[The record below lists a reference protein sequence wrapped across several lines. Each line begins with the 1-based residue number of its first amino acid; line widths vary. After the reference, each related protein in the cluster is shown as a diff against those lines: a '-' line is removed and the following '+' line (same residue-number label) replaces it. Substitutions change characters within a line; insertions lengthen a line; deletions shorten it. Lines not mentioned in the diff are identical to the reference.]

1 MRKMTLH
8 ILFSMIIASAACML
22 GIVLLMNNINSISKQ
37 YEENISR
44 SVRNQKTMSRISEDI
59 YRTES
64 LVWQHIVNEDD
75 SFYSQYE
82 EHITEL
88 LEEMTE
94 LFAQLE
100 ENLGDDADAA
110 MLHTIV
116 KQHVGFKSNTE
127 VVLDLS
133 RSGSKQSAQYYVGMK
148 LSPYFDDVNETLA
161 EINANLEAKGAAAAD
176 GMEEGLRAARL
187 AAVLCLGV
195 VGFILAVCI
204 GVVSSRGRSIVDQQA
219 EELKNH
225 QQRVMELQYN
235 TIVGMANLIEGR
247 DEDTGEHVKR
257 TGWFVEKIAR
267 QLAAEGA
274 YREQVDETFLENLW
288 KAAPLHDIGKIKVPD
303 GILKKPGKLSAEEF
317 EIMKSHAAEG
327 GEIIYE
333 VMAGIEEKDYIEMA
347 HDVAKYHHEK
357 WDGSGYPEGL
367 AGEEIPL
374 CARIMAVADVFDAL
388 ISRRCYKSPMPLEK
402 AYAIIEESVGS
413 HFDPIVANAF
423 LKLRPEV
430 ERYLREAEEGN
441 AEKNAGKELSNL
453 YVS

>member
-8 ILFSMIIASAACML
+8 ILVSMIIASAACML
-22 GIVLLMNNINSISKQ
+22 GILLLMSNINSISRQ
-37 YEENISR
+37 YEENIRR
-44 SVRNQKTMSRISEDI
+44 SVRNQKIMSRISEDI
-59 YRTES
+59 YQTES
-64 LVWQHIVNEDD
+64 LVWQHIVNEED
-75 SFYSQYE
+75 SAYLQYE
-82 EHITEL
+82 ERISALLDEMTALFAE
-88 LEEMTE
+88 LEEH
-94 LFAQLE
+94 
-100 ENLGDDADAA
+100 LGDDADAA
-110 MLHTIV
+110 TLHTIV
-116 KQHVGFKSNTE
+116 KQHVGFKSNTD

-148 LSPYFDDVNETLA
+148 LSPYFDNVNDTLL
-161 EINANLEAKGAAAAD
+161 EINRNLEEKGETAAAQ
-176 GMEEGLRAARL
+176 MEEGLYTAKS
-187 AAVLCLGV
+187 AAVVCLGV

-204 GVVSSRGRSIVDQQA
+204 VVVTRRGRSIVDQQA
-219 EELKNH
+219 EELRNH

-257 TGWFVEKIAR
+257 TGWFVDKIAR
-267 QLAAEGA
+267 ELAAEGA
-274 YREQVDETFLENLW
+274 YREQVDEAFLDNLW

-303 GILKKPGKLSAEEF
+303 GILKKPGKLSYEEF
-317 EIMKSHAAEG
+317 EIMKSHAREG

-333 VMAGIEEKDYIEMA
+333 TMGGIEEHDYIEMA

-388 ISRRCYKSPMPLEK
+388 ISKRCYKEPIPFQK
-402 AYAIIEESVGS
+402 AFAIIEESMGS
-413 HFDPIVANAF
+413 HFDPVVAGAF

-430 ERYLREAEEGN
+430 EQYLLELEE
-441 AEKNAGKELSNL
+441 SRD
-453 YVS
+453 

>member
-8 ILFSMIIASAACML
+8 ILVSMIIASVACML
-22 GIVLLMNNINSISKQ
+22 GILLLMSNINSISKQ
-37 YEENISR
+37 YEENIR
-44 SVRNQKTMSRISEDI
+44 RNMRNQKTMSHISEDI
-59 YRTES
+59 YQIES
-64 LVWQHIVNEDD
+64 LVWQHIVNEED
-75 SFYSQYE
+75 SAYLQYE
-82 EHITEL
+82 NRISEL
-88 LEEMTE
+88 LEEMSE
-94 LFAQLE
+94 LFAELE

-116 KQHVGFKSNTE
+116 KQHVGFQSNTD

-133 RSGSKQSAQYYVGMK
+133 RSGSKQSAQYYVGLK
-148 LSPYFDDVNETLA
+148 LNPYFDNVNFTLW
-161 EINANLEAKGAAAAD
+161 EINGNLEEKGETAAEE
-176 GMEEGLRAARL
+176 MEEGLYAARF

-204 GVVSSRGRSIVDQQA
+204 AVVSRRGKSIVDQQA

-267 QLAAEGA
+267 ELAAEGV
-274 YREQVDETFLENLW
+274 YQDQVDEAFLENLW

-333 VMAGIEEKDYIEMA
+333 TMGGIEERDYIEMA

-388 ISRRCYKSPMPLEK
+388 ISKRCYKEPMPLQK

-413 HFDPIVANAF
+413 HFDPVVAGAF

-430 ERYLREAEEGN
+430 EQYLREMN
-441 AEKNAGKELSNL
+441 DNNI
-453 YVS
+453 

>member
-8 ILFSMIIASAACML
+8 ILVSMIIASAACML
-22 GIVLLMNNINSISKQ
+22 GILLLMSNINSISRQ
-37 YEENISR
+37 YEENIRR
-44 SVRNQKTMSRISEDI
+44 SVRNQKTMSHISEDI
-59 YRTES
+59 YQIES
-64 LVWQHIVNEDD
+64 LVWQHIVNGED
-75 SFYSQYE
+75 SAYLQYE
-82 EHITEL
+82 TRISEL
-88 LEEMTE
+88 LEEMSE
-94 LFAQLE
+94 LFAGLE

-110 MLHTIV
+110 MLHIIV

-148 LSPYFDDVNETLA
+148 LSPYFDNVNHTLM
-161 EINANLEAKGAAAAD
+161 EINGNLEEKGDMAAAQ
-176 GMEEGLRAARL
+176 MEEGLYTARL
-187 AAVLCLGV
+187 AAVVCLGV

-204 GVVSSRGRSIVDQQA
+204 AVVLRRGRSIVDQQA

-257 TGWFVEKIAR
+257 TGWFVERIAR
-267 QLAAEGA
+267 ELAAEGA
-274 YREQVDETFLENLW
+274 YQDQVDEVFLDNLW

-303 GILKKPGKLSAEEF
+303 GILKKPGKLTPEEF
-317 EIMKSHAAEG
+317 EIMKSHAPEG
-327 GEIIYE
+327 GQIIYE
-333 VMAGIEEKDYIEMA
+333 TMGGIEERDYIEMA

-388 ISRRCYKSPMPLEK
+388 ISKRCYKEPIPFQK

-413 HFDPIVANAF
+413 HFDPVVAGAF

-430 ERYLREAEEGN
+430 EKYLLELEESRE
-441 AEKNAGKELSNL
+441 
-453 YVS
+453 

>member
-8 ILFSMIIASAACML
+8 ILVSMIIASVACML
-22 GIVLLMNNINSISKQ
+22 GIVLLMSNINSISKQ
-37 YEENISR
+37 YEENIRR
-44 SVRNQKTMSRISEDI
+44 SVRNQKTMSNISEDI
-59 YRTES
+59 YQTES
-64 LVWQHIVNEDD
+64 LVWQHIVNEED
-75 SFYSQYE
+75 SAYPQYE
-82 EHITEL
+82 ERIAEL
-88 LEEMTE
+88 LEEMSE
-94 LFAQLE
+94 LFEELE
-100 ENLGDDADAA
+100 ENLGDDTDAA

-116 KQHVGFKSNTE
+116 KQHVGFKSNTD

-148 LSPYFDDVNETLA
+148 LNPYFDDVNETLT
-161 EINANLEAKGAAAAD
+161 EINGKLEEKGETAATE
-176 GMEEGLRAARL
+176 MEEGLYAARL
-187 AAVLCLGV
+187 AAVVCLGV

-204 GVVSSRGRSIVDQQA
+204 GVVSRRGKSIVDQQA

-257 TGWFVEKIAR
+257 TSWFVDKIAR
-267 QLAAEGA
+267 ELAAEGV

-317 EIMKSHAAEG
+317 DIMKSHAAEG

-333 VMAGIEEKDYIEMA
+333 VMGGIEEREYIEMA

-388 ISRRCYKSPMPLEK
+388 ISKRCYKASMPLEK

-413 HFDPIVANAF
+413 HFDPAVAGAF

-430 ERYLREAEEGN
+430 EQYLREMNEN
-441 AEKNAGKELSNL
+441 NI
-453 YVS
+453 

>member
-8 ILFSMIIASAACML
+8 ILVSMIIASAACML
-22 GIVLLMNNINSISKQ
+22 GILLLMSNINSISRQ
-37 YEENISR
+37 YEENIR
-44 SVRNQKTMSRISEDI
+44 RNVRNQKIMSRISEDI
-59 YRTES
+59 YQTES
-64 LVWQHIVNEDD
+64 LVWQHIVNEED
-75 SFYSQYE
+75 SAYLQYE
-82 EHITEL
+82 ERISALLDEMTALFAE
-88 LEEMTE
+88 LEEH
-94 LFAQLE
+94 
-100 ENLGDDADAA
+100 LGDDADAA
-110 MLHTIV
+110 TLHTIV
-116 KQHVGFKSNTE
+116 KQHVGFKSNTD

-148 LSPYFDDVNETLA
+148 LSPYFDNVNDTLL
-161 EINANLEAKGAAAAD
+161 EINRNLEEKGETAAAQ
-176 GMEEGLRAARL
+176 MEEGLYTARS
-187 AAVLCLGV
+187 AAVVCLGV

-204 GVVSSRGRSIVDQQA
+204 VVVTRRGRSIVDQQA
-219 EELKNH
+219 EELRNH

-257 TGWFVEKIAR
+257 TGWFVDKIAR
-267 QLAAEGA
+267 ELAAEGA
-274 YREQVDETFLENLW
+274 YREQVDEAFLDNLW

-303 GILKKPGKLSAEEF
+303 GILKKPGKLSYEEF
-317 EIMKSHAAEG
+317 EIMKSHAREG

-333 VMAGIEEKDYIEMA
+333 TMGGIEEHDYIEMA

-388 ISRRCYKSPMPLEK
+388 ISKRCYKEPIPFQK
-402 AYAIIEESVGS
+402 AFAIIEESMGS
-413 HFDPIVANAF
+413 HFDPVVAGAF

-430 ERYLREAEEGN
+430 EQYLLELEE
-441 AEKNAGKELSNL
+441 SRD
-453 YVS
+453 